1 MRILRVDSWDGV
13 RGGTQSYI
21 RDVTSALALRG
32 HETRLLNLVSVPE
45 ASNDPTVRFVPVPP
59 VGGRRIPHD
68 LLAAPAVEAALA
80 EELSRFRPDLV
91 HLHHFD
97 TGFASIARWVRALR
111 VPVVMTA
118 HDAELVC
125 PISTLVRP
133 GRIICEGGVEVRCL
147 FTGCKVGYGGVYNLL
162 QSESFGANVAP
173 KIRAYLCP
181 SRPLVE
187 YLDRHGF
194 RPAVRLPSFAEIPA
208 SVRAAPTPEPPST
221 APPTVGYLGRIEPY
235 KGVLDL
241 ADAVGRLR
249 SRFPDLRLDIAGEGP
264 FRPKLEEHL
273 RALGLTGTTTFRG
286 RVEGAAKERWF
297 AGIHLLAMPSNAW
310 ENFGLVALEAL
321 ARGRPVVATR
331 VGGIPDIVEDSSTG
345 LLVSISEPEALARAI
360 GRLLEDPGLRDRL
373 GSEGRRRVLDRF
385 TPERHVAA
393 LLAVYEA
400 VLRGETIP
408 NGVDAES
415 LVRHAT
421 N

>member
-21 RDVTSALALRG
+21 RDVTAALALRG
-32 HETRLLNLVSVPE
+32 HATRIVNLVSVPD
-45 ASNDPTVRFVPVPP
+45 AAVDPGVRSVRVPP
-59 VGGRRIPHD
+59 VGGRRVPHD
-68 LLAAPAVEAALA
+68 LVAAPEVETALA
-80 EELSRFRPDLV
+80 EELAGFRPDLV

-97 TGFASIARWVRALR
+97 TAFASIARWVRTLR
-111 VPVVMTA
+111 VPIVMTA

-162 QSESFGANVAP
+162 QSESFDLNVAP

-181 SRPLVE
+181 SRPLVD
-187 YLDRHGF
+187 YLDRHGY

-208 SVRAAPTPEPPST
+208 AVRSAPTPEPPHT

-249 SRFPDLRLDIAGEGP
+249 PRLPGVRLDVAGEGP
-264 FRPKLEEHL
+264 FRPELERHL
-273 RALGLTGTTTFRG
+273 EQLGLSEATTFRG
-286 RVEGAAKERWF
+286 RVEGEAKERWF
-297 AGIHLLAMPSNAW
+297 AGIHVLAMPSNAW

-331 VGGIPDIVEDSSTG
+331 VGGIPDIVEDAATG
-345 LLVSISEPEALARAI
+345 LLVPISDPDALVRAL
-360 GRLLEDPGLRDRL
+360 GRLLEDPELRARL

-393 LLAVYEA
+393 LLAVYGA
-400 VLRGETIP
+400 VLRGQAVP
-408 NGVDAES
+408 NRVDAES
-415 LVRHAT
+415 LVEADA